1 MIILD
6 LMTKK
11 CGLDLGSHRIRR
23 LNHFRMYDIIASSY
37 ISVIKIFFLSL
48 MHMLSTIPLRFHKI
62 S

>member
-37 ISVIKIFFLSL
+37 ISVIKIFSVSDAYAEHNSL
-48 MHMLSTIPLRFHKI
+48 KI